1 MNPIESLSVVR
12 GAIRATAVPE
22 RSAPSHPAQRAAT
35 QVITISRQAGIDA
48 GAVGLAT
55 AELLA
60 TPWQSYDRQLIDCVA
75 REHHLSP
82 AIVTSRDEHDESL
95 VEYAMHGLGG
105 AEPTEVIPLKI
116 AQTIRRLA
124 DEGHAI
130 IVGRG
135 GQFVLAGRD
144 SPRHVR
150 LIAPLPWRVEAVAAA
165 TGASRAE
172 AIKTV
177 RRIDTDRTR
186 YIKAHCSHDPGD
198 PLAYD
203 LVLNMAHL
211 DVGQASRAIAALLP
225 TE

>member
-22 RSAPSHPAQRAAT
+22 RSAPSRPAQRAAT

-48 GAVGLAT
+48 GAVALAT
-55 AELLA
+55 AGLLA
-60 TPWQSYDRQLIDCVA
+60 TPWQSYDRQLIDLVA

-82 AIVTSRDEHDESL
+82 AVVASRDEHDESL
-95 VEYAMHGLGG
+95 VEYAMHGLGST
-105 AEPTEVIPLKI
+105 EPTEVISVKI

-124 DEGHAI
+124 NEGHAI

-144 SPRHVR
+144 SARHVR
-150 LIAPLPWRVEAVAAA
+150 LIAPEPWRVEAFAAA

-172 AIKTV
+172 ALKAV
-177 RRIDTDRTR
+177 RRIDADRTR
-186 YIKAHCSHDPGD
+186 YVKAHFSHDPGD

-211 DVGQASRAIAALLP
+211 DVGQASRVIAALLP

>member
-22 RSAPSHPAQRAAT
+22 RSAPSRPAQRAAT
-35 QVITISRQAGIDA
+35 QVITISRQAGIEA
-48 GAVGLAT
+48 GAVALAT
-55 AELLA
+55 AGLLA

-82 AIVTSRDEHDESL
+82 AVVTSRDEHDESL
-95 VEYAMHGLGG
+95 VEYAMHGLGST
-105 AEPTEVIPLKI
+105 EPTEVIPVKI

-144 SPRHVR
+144 SARHVR
-150 LIAPLPWRVEAVAAA
+150 LIAPEPWRVEAFAAA
-165 TGASRAE
+165 TGVSRAE
-172 AIKTV
+172 ALKTV
-177 RRIDTDRTR
+177 HRIDADRTR
-186 YIKAHCSHDPGD
+186 YAKAHFSRDPGD

-211 DVGQASRAIAALLP
+211 DVGQASRAIATLLP
-225 TE
+225 TA